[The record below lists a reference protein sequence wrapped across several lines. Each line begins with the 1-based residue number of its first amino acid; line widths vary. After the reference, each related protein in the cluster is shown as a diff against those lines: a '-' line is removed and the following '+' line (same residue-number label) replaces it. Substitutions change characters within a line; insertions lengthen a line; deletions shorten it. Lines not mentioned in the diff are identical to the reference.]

1 MTMTMTMTTESDAAS
16 APQGSRVSARW
27 RIVAWI
33 MLTTL
38 IGLTALVVT
47 VDSALRTDVDR
58 EANADVSQEVEEFR
72 TFLVRGSDP
81 ETAKPF
87 VSTQRLFEVYLARQQ
102 PSDAELLVGASA
114 DRPDQVLSTA
124 GRSTPALQDYDPLAD
139 RQLMDA
145 TRRAPS
151 GVTDTSAGQVRWARV
166 AVDSTGD
173 KGGTLYVFVFTQHR
187 EDEVAGTTRLIT
199 AVAVASLLLT
209 VFISYIVAGQ
219 ILRPIRQMRAAA
231 EEIGEDDLARRIPV
245 SGRDDIAELAVTV
258 NTMLDRVERAFA
270 AQRRFVDDASHE
282 LRTLVSI
289 IRGQLE
295 VLPEDPQGRRE
306 AIAIATDELDR
317 MSRTV
322 TDLLSLAQAERPD
335 YVRRRDDVDLAILTL
350 DLDAKVASLG
360 DRRWTLT
367 EVADGYGRVDPQ
379 RISQAVLQLAQNAVQ
394 HTAPGDRI
402 RLGSRFVDLDGQRWV
417 EFTVSDEGPGVLP
430 EDAERIFE
438 RFTRSGDGRGPDAA
452 LQEARLSD
460 PQTADASLEDTQ
472 PLAVPGA
479 QEPAA
484 SPGPARSGAG
494 LGLAIVRAIADGHEG
509 VVFVDSMP
517 GMGATFGL
525 RVPVGPGD
533 ERTWDDDIHD
543 PDGTDDADL
552 TDPTDTGGAHPTA
565 SRARVQA

>member
-245 SGRDDIAELAVTV
+245 SGRDDIAELAVTS
-258 NTMLDRVERAFA
+258 TRCSI
-270 AQRRFVDDASHE
+270 AS
-282 LRTLVSI
+282 S
-289 IRGQLE
+289 G
-295 VLPEDPQGRRE
+295 P
-306 AIAIATDELDR
+306 
-317 MSRTV
+317 SR
-322 TDLLSLAQAERPD
+322 P
-335 YVRRRDDVDLAILTL
+335 
-350 DLDAKVASLG
+350 
-360 DRRWTLT
+360 
-367 EVADGYGRVDPQ
+367 
-379 RISQAVLQLAQNAVQ
+379 N
-394 HTAPGDRI
+394 
-402 RLGSRFVDLDGQRWV
+402 
-417 EFTVSDEGPGVLP
+417 
-430 EDAERIFE
+430 
-438 RFTRSGDGRGPDAA
+438 
-452 LQEARLSD
+452 
-460 PQTADASLEDTQ
+460 
-472 PLAVPGA
+472 
-479 QEPAA
+479 AA
-484 SPGPARSGAG
+484 SSTTRVTSCGPRCRSSAVSSRCSRRTRRAGARRSPSRPTNSTAC
-494 LGLAIVRAIADGHEG
+494 RA
-509 VVFVDSMP
+509 P
-517 GMGATFGL
+517 
-525 RVPVGPGD
+525 
-533 ERTWDDDIHD
+533 
-543 PDGTDDADL
+543 
-552 TDPTDTGGAHPTA
+552 
-565 SRARVQA
+565 